1 MDYSLPFSL
10 SPMNLSLLTFCL
22 RIYWLFVPHVAHV
35 EFRGHV
41 SGVDSLLLSCVF
53 QGLISVC
60 HAGWIQSVTQG
71 GILLAMKGFIFTS
84 QMTSKILAS
93 VDKLS
98 NISGFSP
105 IIMAQTKALV
115 NVFWVD
121 QVAVGLSG
129 LPSSSNYS
137 LVLGESV
144 LDKKGM
150 SSASNILQAA

>member
-1 MDYSLPFSL
+1 
-10 SPMNLSLLTFCL
+10 
-22 RIYWLFVPHVAHV
+22 
-35 EFRGHV
+35 
-41 SGVDSLLLSCVF
+41 
-53 QGLISVC
+53 
-60 HAGWIQSVTQG
+60 
-71 GILLAMKGFIFTS
+71 
-84 QMTSKILAS
+84 MTSKILAS

-137 LVLGESV
+137 LVLGESA